1 MKIKLS
7 KELIDKVTSIEN
19 EKVISAFDKLSKD
32 YFEGG
37 SRKKFVQHL
46 FYSFLPPEKG
56 RSDLVDSSDTPSK
69 LVCCITGNKLMS
81 RLGLELLEGKIKSL
95 SDPRTPEYKKAG
107 KNLEEKLQR
116 YRTIQSDRS
125 LAFKSNYS
133 DKVLSSEAVIALT
146 KLYVKLVDEGL
157 EGKSVKPG
165 PKRLHTNRRSTV
177 TTLGD
182 LPEFE
187 KLKNLKFN

>member
-7 KELIDKVTSIEN
+7 KELVDKITSIEN
-19 EKVISAFDKLSKD
+19 EKVTSAFDKLSKD

-37 SRKKFVQHL
+37 SHKKFVQHL
-46 FYSFLPPEKG
+46 FYSFLPPGNG
-56 RSDLVDSSDTPSK
+56 RSELVDNSDTPSK

-107 KNLEEKLQR
+107 KNLKEKLRR
-116 YRTIQSDRS
+116 YRTIQANRS

-133 DKVLSSEAVIALT
+133 DKVLSSEAIIALI

-157 EGKSVKPG
+157 EGKSVNHK
-165 PKRLHTNRRSTV
+165 PKRLHTKRRST

-187 KLKNLKFN
+187 KLKYLKFS